1 MSEPTKVRLRSLQQG
16 DGGAAE
22 VVKKEYGVWR
32 VIRTIFGGLIIL
44 VAIAMAGVT
53 YVWIP
58 IKTQTAPAVAL
69 WPVVLHAVWLVS
81 GFALFNADAA
91 GALVGHLRA
100 LIRG

>member
-1 MSEPTKVRLRSLQQG
+1 MSEPTKVRLQSLHQRH
-16 DGGAAE
+16 GGTVE

-32 VIRTIFGGLIIL
+32 VIRTIFGSLIIL

-69 WPVVLHAVWLVS
+69 WPIVLHAVWLVS

-91 GALVGHLRA
+91 SALVGHIKA